1 MDRLNARLG
10 PAPPV
15 GLTPGDA
22 MAGLRRKGRGW
33 APRPVSWTPPCVA
46 RTSRARGVPDGMRAE
61 RCHRVRRGRTR
72 AEADAEGGDRR
83 CQARARCGGA
93 RGGLARRGTPLD
105 PTRVARPGASV
116 PAREAPALPSTH
128 GEARAHRPAVMPAVG
143 ARLVAPAGGS
153 PGVRPRGDGQTAALA
168 MVQARPPA

>member
-1 MDRLNARLG
+1 MDQLNARLG

-46 RTSRARGVPDGMRAE
+46 RTPRARWVPDGMRAE

-93 RGGLARRGTPLD
+93 RGGIARRGTPLD

-128 GEARAHRPAVMPAVG
+128 GDARAHRPAVTPAVG

-153 PGVRPRGDGQTAALA
+153 PGVRPR
-168 MVQARPPA
+168 

>member
-1 MDRLNARLG
+1 MDQLNARLG
-10 PAPPV
+10 PAPPA

-46 RTSRARGVPDGMRAE
+46 RTPRARWVPDGMRAE

-93 RGGLARRGTPLD
+93 RGGIARRGTPLD

-116 PAREAPALPSTH
+116 PARHAPRVAPPVAAPEALTAWATGGRSHRVAASDGRAHPR
-128 GEARAHRPAVMPAVG
+128 EARTGADRPIN
-143 ARLVAPAGGS
+143 
-153 PGVRPRGDGQTAALA
+153 
-168 MVQARPPA
+168 